1 MEPKLG
7 KKNKTKTV
15 MTSESRCMN
24 MSNRKKQKRATAK
37 QNVGLEEVEKVWGTP
52 ISQEAKE

>member
-15 MTSESRCMN
+15 MIFESWYMS

-37 QNVGLEEVEKVWGTP
+37 QNVGLEEVEKVWGIP
-52 ISQEAKE
+52 ISQEGN